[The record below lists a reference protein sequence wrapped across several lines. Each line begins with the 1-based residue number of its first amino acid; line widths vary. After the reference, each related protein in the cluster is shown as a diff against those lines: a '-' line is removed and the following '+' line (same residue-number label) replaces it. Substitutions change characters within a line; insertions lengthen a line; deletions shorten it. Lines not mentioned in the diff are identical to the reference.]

1 MIEPTITECHRTNL
15 CVDCD
20 DKACS
25 HHGDIGADCP
35 KWKCDNNH
43 DCEHCEW
50 IKAYTKLM
58 RGNKD
63 NGNQRH

>member
-1 MIEPTITECHRTNL
+1 MIGMNECNRDGL

-20 DKACS
+20 NTECL

-35 KWKCDNNH
+35 KWRCENGG

-50 IKAYTKLM
+50 IKAYIKLM
-58 RGNKD
+58 RGNK
-63 NGNQRH
+63 NGE